1 MWKTLALL
9 ICVQGKTLLLLPCG
23 ACAIFL
29 SPSSLSLILTV
40 CVAGGVDAPERAWPW
55 MVSLHNPTCNFCGGS
70 LISTEWEASIRVY
83 LGKLTQRETNKKE
96 VMINVQ
102 KIYTH
107 HLYNATTRDNDIALL
122 HLSSPVRPNDYI
134 SPVCLV
140 AQNSDFPP
148 STPSWII
155 GWGKIADEENVPY
168 PGTLQEAKV
177 FVVDKNQCQNQLI
190 KLLKKQNM
198 LTTHAHLQITNNMIC
213 AGVPG
218 GGVDAHCGDS
228 GGPIMSQHCSKCVQ
242 FGITSWG
249 IGCGRPDMS
258 GVYTSVSQYQQ
269 WITDTIKKHPS
280 QDLPQFV
287 TLSLPLINTQHILIY
302 SHNTLLLV

>member
-1 MWKTLALL
+1 HTVYTDFKTL
-9 ICVQGKTLLLLPCG
+9 
-23 ACAIFL
+23 
-29 SPSSLSLILTV
+29 
-40 CVAGGVDAPERAWPW
+40 
-55 MVSLHNPTCNFCGGS
+55 
-70 LISTEWEASIRVY
+70 
-83 LGKLTQRETNKKE
+83 KE

-213 AGVPG
+213 AEK
-218 GGVDAHCGDS
+218 
-228 GGPIMSQHCSKCVQ
+228 I
-242 FGITSWG
+242 SWS
-249 IGCGRPDMS
+249 IC
-258 GVYTSVSQYQQ
+258 
-269 WITDTIKKHPS
+269 HF
-280 QDLPQFV
+280 L
-287 TLSLPLINTQHILIY
+287 
-302 SHNTLLLV
+302 